1 MFEFRAG
8 GRWSPT
14 SSSTISWHLE
24 HKLASLTRATE
35 RAERRKQQGERD
47 GWIAEQSRKS
57 SSTTSSSPSS
67 PFRAYWPR
75 EGDTSISIF
84 ILCMSSWISTRN
96 KPWITIYLYV
106 GYEKFPTFKRNRCGL
121 HMNAGW
127 NLSGGTPDR
136 YSSLSWT
143 YAIHTPFSVILIRV
157 WNRFGRFYAPRLA
170 LGVVEIGRTL
180 VWVADFS

>member
-1 MFEFRAG
+1 MFEFWAG
-8 GRWSPT
+8 GRWTTT
-14 SSSTISWHLE
+14 SSSTISWHLDWNLE
-24 HKLASLTRATE
+24 HKLASLTRATK
-35 RAERRKQQGERD
+35 RAERRKQQKRRD

-67 PFRAYWPR
+67 PFRAHWPR

-84 ILCMSSWISTRN
+84 ILCMSCWISTPN
-96 KPWITIYLYV
+96 KPWITIYLHV

-127 NLSGGTPDR
+127 DLSGGTPDR

-143 YAIHTPFSVILIRV
+143 YAIHTLFLSFS
-157 WNRFGRFYAPRLA
+157 
-170 LGVVEIGRTL
+170 LGFETGL
-180 VWVADFS
+180 GDSMLHGWLWESLKLEEH